1 MLSPARNEA
10 VSSSFRTVLLR
21 QSPHTL
27 PSACRRRPRLQQRS
41 SDDKTARRWQKQ
53 GFPGRGRKCEH
64 PVAGC
69 CCSSSIR
76 LPRSSIMS
84 GFFWCSWSKLV
95 RAHRAPP
102 PQLRYTTL
110 HSPPGRVR
118 DCLYCTIDSSRLNA
132 EPPTCRTPR
141 PAASTVTAGPA
152 PGRSFAR
159 HHRHAPSPTPVTWA
173 SSLSLLST
181 SRKQSTTW
189 AVSYHRSTA
198 TRGGTVHFWGGSVLF
213 LAHEERLILF
223 FVKQSYGNGNQ
234 EVQIQTQNFNRT
246 QF

>member
-102 PQLRYTTL
+102 PQLRYTTS
-110 HSPPGRVR
+110 HSSPGRIR
-118 DCLYCTIDSSRLNA
+118 DCLWTRRDLTPNRRRVEPPPRRFNSHSGTGARSLVRAPSSPCAVSDARHLLPPFPSSR
-132 EPPTCRTPR
+132 T
-141 PAASTVTAGPA
+141 
-152 PGRSFAR
+152 RS
-159 HHRHAPSPTPVTWA
+159 
-173 SSLSLLST
+173 
-181 SRKQSTTW
+181 
-189 AVSYHRSTA
+189 
-198 TRGGTVHFWGGSVLF
+198 
-213 LAHEERLILF
+213 
-223 FVKQSYGNGNQ
+223 
-234 EVQIQTQNFNRT
+234 
-246 QF
+246 

>member
-102 PQLRYTTL
+102 PQLRYTTS
-110 HSPPGRVR
+110 HSSPGRIR
-118 DCLYCTIDSSRLNA
+118 DCLWTRRDLTPNRRRVEPPAPPLQQSQRDRRPVARSRAIIAMRRLRRPSLGLPPFPSSRPHENS
-132 EPPTCRTPR
+132 R
-141 PAASTVTAGPA
+141 
-152 PGRSFAR
+152 R
-159 HHRHAPSPTPVTWA
+159 HIR
-173 SSLSLLST
+173 
-181 SRKQSTTW
+181 
-189 AVSYHRSTA
+189 
-198 TRGGTVHFWGGSVLF
+198 
-213 LAHEERLILF
+213 
-223 FVKQSYGNGNQ
+223 
-234 EVQIQTQNFNRT
+234 
-246 QF
+246 